1 MKNIIS
7 NAGYFLQETITM
19 IRQSLLSN
27 ILSILS
33 TGLIFFILAMVI
45 SGWWVSNHV
54 ADVIQGE
61 AEINVF
67 YNESIGNNGV
77 SQLMEKIQG
86 LAGVREVRL
95 VDKSEAYNRMVEI
108 LGDEANVLKIFD
120 ENPFSPFIEVKIKL
134 DEINSI
140 LNELNHITGI
150 DHVQNNKD
158 VLDRLH
164 NISGMLRLFG
174 FLVVVAVG
182 ISTMVIISQII
193 RLGIHNNSEQIN
205 TLRLLGAPE
214 SFIAFPFLIEGLL
227 ITVGGGILAV
237 SLATFVLN
245 QVYVR
250 ISGQLSFIPLLPSK
264 TLIPGMVVAVMALS
278 LILGTGGSLI
288 GLKTARG
295 K

>member
-7 NAGYFLQETITM
+7 NAGYFFGETITM

-27 ILSILS
+27 ILSMLS
-33 TGLIFFILAMVI
+33 TCLVFFILAMVI
-45 SGWWVSNHV
+45 SGWWSSNHV

-77 SQLMEKIQG
+77 SQMIEKIQE
-86 LAGVREVRL
+86 LTGVREARL

-120 ENPFSPFIEVKIKL
+120 ENPFSPFIEVKINL
-134 DEINSI
+134 DKIDPV
-140 LNELNHITGI
+140 LNDLNHLTGI

-158 VLDRLH
+158 VLDRLRS
-164 NISGMLRLFG
+164 ITGMLRLFG
-174 FLVVVAVG
+174 FLVVIAVG
-182 ISTMVIISQII
+182 ISTLVILSQII
-193 RLGIHNNSEQIN
+193 RLGIQNNSEQIN

-214 SFIAFPFLIEGLL
+214 TFIAFPFLLEGLL
-227 ITVGGGILAV
+227 LTVGGGTLAAA
-237 SLATFVLN
+237 LAAFVLK
-245 QVYVR
+245 QVYAQMA
-250 ISGQLSFIPLLPSK
+250 GNLSFIPLLPSH
-264 TLIPGMVVAVMALS
+264 TLILGMVVSVLS
-278 LILGTGGSLI
+278 LSMILGLVGSLL
-288 GLKTARG
+288 GLSTARG